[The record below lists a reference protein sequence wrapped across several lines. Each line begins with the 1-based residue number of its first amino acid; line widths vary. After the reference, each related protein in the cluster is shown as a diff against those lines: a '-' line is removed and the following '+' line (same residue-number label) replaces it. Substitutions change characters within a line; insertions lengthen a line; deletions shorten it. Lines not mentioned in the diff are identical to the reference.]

1 MNFLA
6 AVKIGD
12 SVQQGLDEFFAFLPR
27 LLGFLLILLIGYIVA
42 KVVKGILTK
51 VLERVGL
58 DKALHT
64 GSTARTSIRLRLT

>member
-1 MNFLA
+1 M
-6 AVKIGD
+6 IQ
-12 SVQQGLDEFFAFLPR
+12 SRQGLDEFFAFLPR

-58 DKALHT
+58 DRRCTPVQPA
-64 GSTARTSIRLRLT
+64 ST

>member
-1 MNFLA
+1 MSLLA

-42 KVVKGILTK
+42 KVVKLSLI
-51 VLERVGL
+51 
-58 DKALHT
+58 H
-64 GSTARTSIRLRLT
+64 I

>member
-1 MNFLA
+1 MNLLA

-42 KVVKGILTK
+42 RVVKGIS
-51 VLERVGL
+51 RRCSS
-58 DKALHT
+58 AS
-64 GSTARTSIRLRLT
+64 GSTAPCTPVQPAST